1 MSKDTNI
8 SDVMEGV
15 AYSYPSSDTTDDE
28 NDSDY
33 VSDDNLPQY

>member
-1 MSKDTNI
+1 MSKDTKSSN
-8 SDVMEGV
+8 VMAGV
-15 AYSYPSSDTTDDE
+15 AYAYPSETTDDE